1 MRKHKV
7 AGIIS
12 GILYYAGGLY
22 FFLISY
28 VLGAFDGVLWEFSN
42 GLFNV
47 FYIVLPIILLVLPIV
62 FRVLWKKTFLRS
74 LLCGCIGVVVYG
86 LFLVAT
92 RFGIENYFKTFTVEK
107 WANPDWDGLRYF
119 MVSDLEEKYVLEGS
133 PEEEVIDLLG
143 NNEVEGGLQNTEGR
157 NMTCY
162 LIEHAFPKEIYY
174 CVYFDDNGI
183 VTEVRLI
190 HY

>member
-1 MRKHKV
+1 MRKRKV
-7 AGIIS
+7 AGVIL
-12 GILYYAGGLY
+12 GILYYAGCLY
-22 FFLISY
+22 FFFISY

-42 GLFNV
+42 VLFNMFYVV
-47 FYIVLPIILLVLPIV
+47 FPIILLALPLV
-62 FRVLWKKTFLRS
+62 FRVLWKKTFLKS
-74 LLCGCIGVVVYG
+74 LLYGCIGIVVYG
-86 LFLVAT
+86 LLLVVT
-92 RFGIENYFKTFTVEK
+92 RVGIENYFKTFSVEK

-119 MVSDLEEKYVLEGS
+119 MVSDLAQKYVLEGLS
-133 PEEEVIDLLG
+133 EEEVINLLG

-174 CVYFDDNGI
+174 CIYFDDNGI
-183 VTEVRLI
+183 ATEVRLI